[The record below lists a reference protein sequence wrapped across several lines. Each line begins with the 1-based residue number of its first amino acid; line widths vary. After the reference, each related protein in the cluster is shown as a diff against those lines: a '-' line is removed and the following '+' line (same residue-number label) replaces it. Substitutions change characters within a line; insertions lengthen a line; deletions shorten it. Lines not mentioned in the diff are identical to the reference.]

1 MKETKIYADEF
12 CTTFASTTEMLEFL
26 AERAKQ
32 SKWIRKP
39 TRMLKLVPLEKE
51 AETIEEACEKELE
64 GIVEDTEKNTQL
76 VLKVNKDFYPVRDCA
91 IHTILKRAGI
101 NGTGL
106 KKLEKATYAKIV
118 NYCLQVAKGD
128 ALIKVA
134 DGKVS
139 AVHGGDDH
147 DYCVLDMQTIEI
159 QRYRS
164 VPLFGIKNMVQKL
177 LESGQTVKGVPG
189 FYEDQDGK
197 WTINFTSKNSG
208 ILIPIRSMEGKIQGF
223 QIRLDQVMEGR
234 KYIWLSSVKF
244 QNGVSSGSPVHVI
257 GSLDAEQIY
266 LTEGALKGTIAHY
279 LSGDTFIC
287 VAGVNQYRNLK
298 PVLETLKSRHLQHLY
313 EAYDMDKK
321 MKVYCDGD
329 SEKCDACQRKPA
341 TFYCPHKMQKRQ
353 ILQNACR
360 KVYEICSGLSISMS
374 RMVWDMDSYGEWNG
388 QIKGIDDYYYVL
400 KNTG

>member
-1 MKETKIYADEF
+1 MYDMSGFSYDITDVVHLLQLRVRHKNSSSMDVNCPFCGETKGKMNVNLQKNVFRCNRCD
-12 CTTFASTTEMLEFL
+12 ASGGMLELYGRLHGVSSAEANRQIREALGKGEYRTDYQVVHKEEPVEIFNAEL
-26 AERAKQ
+26 A
-32 SKWIRKP
+32 
-39 TRMLKLVPLEKE
+39 
-51 AETIEEACEKELE
+51 
-64 GIVEDTEKNTQL
+64 
-76 VLKVNKDFYPVRDCA
+76 
-91 IHTILKRAGI
+91 
-101 NGTGL
+101 
-106 KKLEKATYAKIV
+106 
-118 NYCLQVAKGD
+118 D
-128 ALIKVA
+128 A
-134 DGKVS
+134 D
-139 AVHGGDDH
+139 
-147 DYCVLDMQTIEI
+147 
-159 QRYRS
+159 

-197 WTINFTSKNSG
+197 WTVNFTSKNSG

-321 MKVYCDGD
+321 MKVYWDGD

-374 RMVWDMDSYGEWNG
+374 RMGWDMDFYGEWDG

>member
-1 MKETKIYADEF
+1 MYDMSGFSYDITDVVHLLQLRVRHKNSSSMDVNCPFCGETKGKMNVNLQKNVFRCNRCDASGGMLELYGRLHGVSSAEANRQIREALGKGEYRTDYQVVHKEEPVEIFNAELADADVIDR
-12 CTTFASTTEMLEFL
+12 TYQEMLSL
-26 AERAKQ
+26 LTLNDKHQ
-32 SKWIRKP
+32 
-39 TRMLKLVPLEKE
+39 
-51 AETIEEACEKELE
+51 
-64 GIVEDTEKNTQL
+64 ED
-76 VLKVNKDFYPVRDCA
+76 
-91 IHTILKRAGI
+91 
-101 NGTGL
+101 L
-106 KKLEKATYAKIV
+106 KKRGLTKE
-118 NYCLQVAKGD
+118 Q
-128 ALIKVA
+128 
-134 DGKVS
+134 
-139 AVHGGDDH
+139 
-147 DYCVLDMQTIEI
+147 IEI

-321 MKVYCDGD
+321 MKDI
-329 SEKCDACQRKPA
+329 
-341 TFYCPHKMQKRQ
+341 F
-353 ILQNACR
+353 L
-360 KVYEICSGLSISMS
+360 
-374 RMVWDMDSYGEWNG
+374 
-388 QIKGIDDYYYVL
+388 IK
-400 KNTG
+400 K

>member
-1 MKETKIYADEF
+1 MYDMSGFSYDITDVVHLLQLRVRHKNSSSMDVNCPFCGETKGKMNVNLQKNVFRCNRCDASGGMLELYGRLHGVSSAEANRQIREALGKGEYRTDYQVVHKEEPVEIFNAELADADVIDR
-12 CTTFASTTEMLEFL
+12 TYQEMLSL
-26 AERAKQ
+26 LTLNDKHQ
-32 SKWIRKP
+32 
-39 TRMLKLVPLEKE
+39 
-51 AETIEEACEKELE
+51 
-64 GIVEDTEKNTQL
+64 ED
-76 VLKVNKDFYPVRDCA
+76 
-91 IHTILKRAGI
+91 
-101 NGTGL
+101 L
-106 KKLEKATYAKIV
+106 KKRGLTKE
-118 NYCLQVAKGD
+118 Q
-128 ALIKVA
+128 
-134 DGKVS
+134 
-139 AVHGGDDH
+139 
-147 DYCVLDMQTIEI
+147 IEI

-197 WTINFTSKNSG
+197 WTVNFTSKNSG

-287 VAGVNQYRNLK
+287 VAGINQYRNLK

-313 EAYDMDKK
+313 SLSNNDTIRSEVNGMDQ
-321 MKVYCDGD
+321 
-329 SEKCDACQRKPA
+329 S
-341 TFYCPHKMQKRQ
+341 
-353 ILQNACR
+353 L
-360 KVYEICSGLSISMS
+360 LSIKNKKFPSALPVLTMIS
-374 RMVWDMDSYGEWNG
+374 SENVQNVPAWETAHRNQLDLESGNHQLYIVNGGHYIWYTNLTQVVQLINEWRMENHF
-388 QIKGIDDYYYVL
+388 
-400 KNTG
+400 

>member
-1 MKETKIYADEF
+1 MYDMSGFNYDITDVVHLLQLRVRHKNSSSMDVNCPFCGETKGKMNVNPQKNVFRCNRCDASGGMLELYGRLHGVSSAEANRQIREALGKGEYRADYQVVHKEEPEEIF
-12 CTTFASTTEMLEFL
+12 NAELADADVIDRTYQEMLSL
-26 AERAKQ
+26 LTLNDKHQ
-32 SKWIRKP
+32 
-39 TRMLKLVPLEKE
+39 
-51 AETIEEACEKELE
+51 
-64 GIVEDTEKNTQL
+64 ED
-76 VLKVNKDFYPVRDCA
+76 
-91 IHTILKRAGI
+91 
-101 NGTGL
+101 L
-106 KKLEKATYAKIV
+106 KKRGLTEE
-118 NYCLQVAKGD
+118 Q
-128 ALIKVA
+128 IK
-134 DGKVS
+134 
-139 AVHGGDDH
+139 
-147 DYCVLDMQTIEI
+147 I

-257 GSLDAEQIY
+257 GNLDAEQIY

-279 LSGDTFIC
+279 LSEDTFIC

-298 PVLETLKSRHLQHLY
+298 PVLEMLKSRKLQHLY

-329 SEKCDACQRKPA
+329 SEKCKACQRKPA

-400 KNTG
+400 KKTE